1 MIVFWLMKRMKMENL
16 ETPYLDNLGV
26 RKEFFLRL
34 EQRFDK
40 VGQDG
45 APYSVHKM
53 IDRQGRKAM
62 FYRYSGDIS
71 FNEKDCVLVKATV
84 AEHRTYKDE
93 PETYLNRVKLLKNAG
108 SK

>member
-1 MIVFWLMKRMKMENL
+1 MSIPDTF
-16 ETPYLDNLGV
+16 YLDDVGV

-53 IDRQGRKAM
+53 VDRHGRKAM
-62 FYRYSGDIS
+62 FYRYTVRMAQGLGDEN
-71 FNEKDCVLVKATV
+71 FQEKDCIVVKATV
-84 AEHRTYKDE
+84 SEHREYNNE
-93 PETYLNRVKLLKNAG
+93 PETYLNRVVLLQNAG
-108 SK
+108 SKK

>member
-1 MIVFWLMKRMKMENL
+1 MSKPDTF
-16 ETPYLDNLGV
+16 YLDSVGV

-53 IDRQGRKAM
+53 VDRHGRKAM
-62 FYRYSGDIS
+62 FYRYTVRMAQGLGDEN
-71 FNEKDCVLVKATV
+71 FQEKDCIVVKATV
-84 AEHRTYKDE
+84 SEHREYNNE
-93 PETYLNRVKLLKNAG
+93 PETYLNRVVFLKNLG
-108 SK
+108 SKQ